1 MSAGA
6 EGSSQPVPAEL
17 GELQFRELERT
28 FAPSVWL
35 RDLGRTSWILVAVAA
50 LLVGVV
56 WFLGATATIVGP
68 VVAATIVATISMP
81 VVAWLE
87 QHRVPRLG
95 GAAIVLVALVAL
107 GVLVFLAVLGG
118 IKSQSAEISQN
129 ASAAVDE
136 LESWATSLGV
146 DQSSASSAGST
157 ASSSASAAISSLV
170 NGVISGI
177 KGVSSLL
184 FGLSLAA
191 ISLFLLLKDGP
202 SMRGWIDRHLGV
214 PEPVAATVTGDV
226 IRSLRGYF
234 HGVTIIATFNAF
246 VVGLAALVLDV
257 PLAAT
262 IALVTFICAYVP
274 YIGAFVAGTFAV
286 LIALGADG
294 ATTAVIMLVVVLLA
308 NGLLQNVLQPF
319 AMGSSLGLNPL
330 LVMIVT
336 IAAGCILGM
345 LGLVLA
351 APLTSA
357 AVHSWRDLARARIA
371 ARPPEPAAV
380 AIDGS

>member
-1 MSAGA
+1 MSGVV
-6 EGSSQPVPAEL
+6 EGSSQPVPAVL
-17 GELQFRELERT
+17 GEHQFPELART
-28 FAPSVWL
+28 FAPPVWL
-35 RDLGRTSWILVAVAA
+35 RDLGRASWILVAMAA

-68 VVAATIVATISMP
+68 VVAATIVATVSMP

-87 QHRVPRLG
+87 HHRVPRLG

-157 ASSSASAAISSLV
+157 ASSSASAAISTLV

-234 HGVTIIATFNAF
+234 HGVTIIATFNAL
-246 VVGLAALVLDV
+246 VVGLAALDPRRAPRRDDRPGDLHLRVRPV
-257 PLAAT
+257 HRG
-262 IALVTFICAYVP
+262 VCRWE
-274 YIGAFVAGTFAV
+274 FAV
-286 LIALGADG
+286 LVALGVGRSDDG
-294 ATTAVIMLVVVLLA
+294 
-308 NGLLQNVLQPF
+308 GDH
-319 AMGSSLGLNPL
+319 
-330 LVMIVT
+330 
-336 IAAGCILGM
+336 AGGRPARQR
-345 LGLVLA
+345 A
-351 APLTSA
+351 APERSPTVRDGFLA
-357 AVHSWRDLARARIA
+357 GPEPAPGHDRDDRCRLHSRDARARPRCA
-371 ARPPEPAAV
+371 SHVGR
-380 AIDGS
+380 GSHLA